1 MSAGR
6 RELEPGLRGWVR
18 GCGAER
24 RSWEDA
30 GKRELCSR
38 FPGPDPEAQAP
49 CPEAQTRGTGRA
61 LDPEL
66 CVTLYEGG
74 NSEVWLAFMT
84 LMRVAQVTGAPLNEV
99 SPCHRG
105 VGLGFF

>member
-1 MSAGR
+1 M
-6 RELEPGLRGWVR
+6 
-18 GCGAER
+18 
-24 RSWEDA
+24 
-30 GKRELCSR
+30 
-38 FPGPDPEAQAP
+38 
-49 CPEAQTRGTGRA
+49 
-61 LDPEL
+61 DPEL
-66 CVTLYEGG
+66 CVTLSAGG